1 MSDHTISKNPIQK
14 LPVSLSNQ
22 IAAGEVVERPA
33 SILKELIENSID
45 AGARHIRIEIQ
56 QAGLEKISVTDD
68 GFGIPASELCLAV
81 SPHATSKIYS
91 QEQLGHINTLGF
103 RGEAL
108 ASIASVSKFEISSR
122 VAEDDTAWK
131 LDYSNKNKSRYDDF
145 DISKLKLIPVA
156 HPIGTTVIANKIF
169 YNIPARKKYLRTER
183 TEYLHVEKVI
193 KQLLLSDF
201 NSAFVFIHN
210 DREVYRFQP
219 ALDEQAKSRRVQKIC
234 GKSFYEN
241 TITLNFQAS
250 GMTLKGWLAKENY
263 SRSSADIQYFYING
277 RIIRDRVIFHAIRQV
292 FKDKLPEGR
301 YVAYILYLTINTE
314 FIDVNVHPTKHEV
327 RFSDLRLVHD
337 FLSHVLTQALRSNDG
352 SESNLNPLS
361 EFDTNK
367 QNSLTGYVSEASKNY
382 SNNSIVSL
390 NIPAGPQNFP
400 ESFFGNILGI
410 IEQYYLLT
418 EKKTGVTLINI
429 KKAQSFLMTYKLL
442 QQYKDNNIIS
452 KPLIIPASISLEQKQ
467 VDILEK
473 YLNLFNKVG
482 IEVTVTGLESIMLR
496 SIPVVLTNIN
506 YSKLFKNIVVFLVN
520 NKKIEIE
527 AFLLV
532 LCNSDLVDTINFN
545 TELATQLLFKLNNLD
560 DTILMSENNKWWH
573 KMSADDLDG
582 LFKN

>member
-1 MSDHTISKNPIQK
+1 MSDHTISKSPIRK

-56 QAGLEKISVTDD
+56 QAGLEKISVTDN

-122 VAEDDTAWK
+122 VVDDDTAWK
-131 LDYSNKNKSRYDDF
+131 LDYSNKDKSRYDDF
-145 DISKLKLIPVA
+145 DISKLKLIPIA

-193 KQLLLSDF
+193 KQLFLSNF
-201 NSAFVFIHN
+201 NSAFVFVHN

-241 TITLNFQAS
+241 TVTLNFQAS

-337 FLSHVLTQALRSNDG
+337 FLSHVLTQALKSND
-352 SESNLNPLS
+352 SNSDSYPEITSN
-361 EFDTNK
+361 
-367 QNSLTGYVSEASKNY
+367 QHNSLNDYVSDTSIKY
-382 SNNSIVSL
+382 SNNSIV
-390 NIPAGPQNFP
+390 NFP
-400 ESFFGNILGI
+400 DNQLNFTNNFFGDILGI
-410 IEQYYLLT
+410 VEQYYLLT
-418 EKKTGVTLINI
+418 ENKTGVTLINI

-473 YLNLFNKVG
+473 HLSLFNKVG
-482 IEVTVTGLESIMLR
+482 IEITVTGLESIMLR
-496 SIPVVLTNIN
+496 SIPVVLSNIN

-527 AFLLV
+527 ALLLV

-545 TELATQLLFKLNNLD
+545 TVLATQLLSKLNNLD
-560 DTILMSENNKWWH
+560 DTILMSESNKWWH
-573 KMSADDLDG
+573 KMNADDFDG